1 VLLHEEPA
9 LEGLE
14 AIRASFAG
22 LFAAIDTSA
31 FVFKP
36 DVTDVGADRAHVLA
50 SFTETLTPRQG
61 GPAIEVNGRIVLFW
75 RLVDGQWR
83 LIRVLTS
90 RAAPDRA
97 D

>member
-14 AIRASFAG
+14 AIRTSFAE